1 MKVRLATVDD
11 CTSIL
16 KIYKQY
22 IDTSI
27 TFECKLPSEMEFT
40 ERIYNISKGYPYIVC
55 EDEEGAII
63 GYAYAHRHME
73 REAYQWNAELSIY
86 IDRSFISKGIG
97 KKLYCILIEILK
109 LQGIR
114 TVYGCVTLPNEKSES
129 LHISLGFKCI
139 GVYHNTGYKC
149 GKWHDVG
156 WFEKQIAP
164 YNEEPSE
171 ILSIQNVPKESIDL
185 ILKNYDAL

>member
-1 MKVRLATVDD
+1 
-11 CTSIL
+11 
-16 KIYKQY
+16 
-22 IDTSI
+22 
-27 TFECKLPSEMEFT
+27 MEFT

-86 IDRSFISKGIG
+86 IDRTFISKGIG

-114 TVYGCVTLPNEKSES
+114 TVYGCVTLPK
-129 LHISLGFKCI
+129 
-139 GVYHNTGYKC
+139 
-149 GKWHDVG
+149 
-156 WFEKQIAP
+156 
-164 YNEEPSE
+164 
-171 ILSIQNVPKESIDL
+171 
-185 ILKNYDAL
+185 